1 MKFVNEEKH
10 LQLKRGDDA
19 VFDFNYIVDS
29 NSGEAIEEVLF
40 GYYGSKE
47 IKQIIAIQTE
57 NLVFNPAFNATWKHK
72 IDITADLTSTAKL
85 KLSKVT
91 EETLFDIVFYCEIK
105 YTTSTGLKEKI
116 SEIKLEI
123 VCKYATNEFFFVNS
137 PPYPCKALIDPIP
150 VNRYQNLFGYVG
162 AIAEQHENSGRCFS
176 VILVLR
182 TERLCESPPTS

>member
-1 MKFVNEEKH
+1 MNEKKH

-19 VFDFNYIVDS
+19 VLDFNYIVDS

-57 NLVFNPAFNATWKHK
+57 KLVFNPAFNATWKNK

-91 EETLFDIVFYCEIK
+91 EETLFDITFYCDLK
-105 YTTSTGLKEKI
+105 YAVGAESIVQI
-116 SEIKLEI
+116 SKIKLEI

-137 PPYPCKALIDPIP
+137 STISLQSI
-150 VNRYQNLFGYVG
+150 NRSHTG
-162 AIAEQHENSGRCFS
+162 
-176 VILVLR
+176 
-182 TERLCESPPTS
+182 